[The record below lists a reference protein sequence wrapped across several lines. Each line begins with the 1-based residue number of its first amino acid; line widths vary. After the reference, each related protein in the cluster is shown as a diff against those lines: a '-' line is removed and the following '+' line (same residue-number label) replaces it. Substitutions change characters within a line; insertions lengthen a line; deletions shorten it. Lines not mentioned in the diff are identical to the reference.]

1 MIVAFSYTGI
11 KKSYENEMV
20 IFSISLNPS
29 DPVASFNFKIN
40 GYSVM
45 LDASSSYDDGEIL
58 NYTWDMGD
66 GNFEYGKIVYYKY
79 SAEGA
84 YIICLTVRDNDNNEN
99 STCKKI
105 FIDLTP
111 PFTTHKIIPSSPNGK
126 KGWYTSKVK
135 IKLIPSDNLS
145 GINATFYKINDK
157 KWEIYENFIEINED
171 GYHEISYY
179 SVDNNGN
186 EEDEKIFEIRID
198 ATEPHTICTF
208 SRNESDGWFNKPV
221 SISLNAIDNLSGVEE
236 TYCSVDSESLEKY
249 EEIIN
254 LGEGTHILHYFS
266 VDRAGNAESI
276 IKKEVKIDKT
286 PPEIKLKS
294 PSNGIYVFNKK
305 IFNLNSTVVIGN
317 ITIYIEANDYFSGV
331 KKIELY
337 LNGEYKANSTS
348 SELKYELNKKYFG
361 IYRVKIV
368 AEDFASNYA
377 SIEKNVFVL
386 NLK

>member
-1 MIVAFSYTGI
+1 MNKKYVSVSLIMLILMIVAFSYTGI

-179 SVDNNGN
+179 SVDNNG
-186 EEDEKIFEIRID
+186 
-198 ATEPHTICTF
+198 
-208 SRNESDGWFNKPV
+208 
-221 SISLNAIDNLSGVEE
+221 
-236 TYCSVDSESLEKY
+236 
-249 EEIIN
+249 
-254 LGEGTHILHYFS
+254 
-266 VDRAGNAESI
+266 
-276 IKKEVKIDKT
+276 
-286 PPEIKLKS
+286 
-294 PSNGIYVFNKK
+294 
-305 IFNLNSTVVIGN
+305 
-317 ITIYIEANDYFSGV
+317 
-331 KKIELY
+331 
-337 LNGEYKANSTS
+337 
-348 SELKYELNKKYFG
+348 
-361 IYRVKIV
+361 
-368 AEDFASNYA
+368 
-377 SIEKNVFVL
+377 
-386 NLK
+386 